1 MYYLSFLFLREAKRI
16 MKIDNALVER
26 LAELS
31 KLEFE
36 TEEKERIKTDLQN
49 IFNLVEK
56 LNEVNVEGVEP
67 LIYMSEERNVL
78 RKDVVQGEVP
88 KVEALLNA
96 PQKDSDYFKVP
107 KVIKK

>member
-1 MYYLSFLFLREAKRI
+1 

-36 TEEKERIKTDLQN
+36 TEEKERIKKDLQN
-49 IFNLVEK
+49 IFDLVEK
-56 LNEVNVEGVEP
+56 LSEINVEGVEP
-67 LIYMSEERNVL
+67 LVYMSDEANVL
-78 RKDVVQGEVP
+78 RHDAVQGQIS
-88 KVEALLNA
+88 KAEALLNA

>member
-1 MYYLSFLFLREAKRI
+1 

-36 TEEKERIKTDLQN
+36 NDEKERIKADLQN

-56 LNEVNVEGVEP
+56 LNEVNVDGVEP
-67 LIYMSEERNVL
+67 LIYMNEERNVL
-78 RKDVVQGEVP
+78 RKDIVQGEVT
-88 KVEALLNA
+88 KADALLNA